1 MGGEGRRKRGTW
13 VKALMWSLC
22 LYPARKAQ
30 GLVYL
35 REQDPPAADSCLWVG
50 GGCEFLEVCFEFR
63 RPGPEPMALSPLLL
77 SSFSS
82 DKGSAQGQAK
92 ASLWREFQTPGP
104 GRRFPVEERGSW
116 RLLCAPLLPSLLPLF
131 CLPALSPLFHRQLSY
146 FLNPR
151 SCALRW
157 DPESKVCGSTRR
169 RAGR

>member
-1 MGGEGRRKRGTW
+1 M
-13 VKALMWSLC
+13 KALMWSLC